1 MRYWCYFANEGGKK
15 KNNERLREGKEL
27 AQGHTAKWQHG
38 FEPRSVWLQDGDL
51 AWWWWHGP
59 LGGTGKTAGGQAFL
73 IVTCGVGIQ
82 WVGAQDG
89 RSPMMHS
96 LASKSH
102 PTPNAN
108 ASFSLPPRWQLL
120 LCASCMPE
128 IEIQPHNE
136 VGPISNTTL

>member
-1 MRYWCYFANEGGKK
+1 MAGEELGSYLSVHSQVGLLFPNVAPAFPGSGLAVQGEG
-15 KNNERLREGKEL
+15 
-27 AQGHTAKWQHG
+27 
-38 FEPRSVWLQDGDL
+38 VW
-51 AWWWWHGP
+51 
-59 LGGTGKTAGGQAFL
+59 QAFL

-89 RSPMMHS
+89 RSPVMHS

-108 ASFSLPPRWQLL
+108 ASFSLPPHWQLL
-120 LCASCMPE
+120 LCASCMPG

-136 VGPISNTTL
+136 VGPISNVTL